1 VHLTPEEF
9 VDAVEGT
16 RSEASLPHLAE
27 CLTCRRE
34 LAGLRSTMISAAEDA
49 DVPEPSALFWDNL
62 SARVGVRIDA
72 EPDRRWWLSWAR
84 PAVFVPLSAVALL
97 VLVVALA
104 PDWRSG
110 RDRPAPGTR
119 AVPATA
125 AIIPAPGIDAASDAS
140 DLAADPLLT
149 LVSDLSANMDLE
161 SASDAG
167 LADPDSAERAV
178 THMNTDELLAL
189 KQLLQMELA
198 RPGA

>member
-1 VHLTPEEF
+1 MHLTPDEF
-9 VDAVEGT
+9 VDAVEET
-16 RSEASLPHLAE
+16 RSDASLPHLAE
-27 CLTCRRE
+27 CAACRRE
-34 LAGLRSTMISAAEDA
+34 LAGLRATMMSAAQEG
-49 DVPEPSALFWDNL
+49 DVPEPSPLFWDNL
-62 SARVGVRIDA
+62 SARVAERIDG
-72 EPDRRWWLSWAR
+72 EPARRWWLSWTR
-84 PAVFVPLSAVALL
+84 PGVFVPLSAVALL

-110 RDRPAPGTR
+110 RVRPAPGTR
-119 AVPATA
+119 AVPATG
-125 AIIPAPGIDAASDAS
+125 AIIPAPGIEPAVDS
-140 DLAADPLLT
+140 DLAADPLLA

-189 KQLLQMELA
+189 KQLLQTELA